1 MDRHTLRDAFTGA
14 NLFGFLLMM
23 IVFATL
29 AFAWIGTP
37 Q

>member
-1 MDRHTLRDAFTGA
+1 MDRHPFWDAFTGA

-29 AFAWIGTP
+29 AFAWIGTS